1 MEKKVLGE
9 QIMDYIV
16 AFVKSIFISIPIMRV
31 WVAIRIKW
39 KEWKESR

>member
-1 MEKKVLGE
+1 
-9 QIMDYIV
+9 MDYIV